1 MGKIKI
7 SDLAK
12 IKEQVSLKN
21 SLREGGAKVK
31 ITVHMGT
38 CGIASGARTVLNAAI
53 EELERSGR
61 QDIII
66 TTSGCAGLCSHE
78 PMVTVESQGE
88 EAIKYAYVDDAK
100 MRQIFNRHVLEGE
113 VQTQF
118 ALARGSEQQ

>member
-1 MGKIKI
+1 
-7 SDLAK
+7 
-12 IKEQVSLKN
+12 
-21 SLREGGAKVK
+21 
-31 ITVHMGT
+31 
-38 CGIASGARTVLNAAI
+38 VLNAAI

-78 PMVTVESQGE
+78 PMVTVEAQGE
-88 EAIKYAYVDDAK
+88 EPIKYVYVDDPK
-100 MRQIFNRHVLEGE
+100 MRQIFNRHALEGE